1 MCVVGCSNEC
11 GYVGCCLAALAMW
24 AVAVGWVWLR
34 RGCDLSDIC
43 SDKCRIHRSKSRI
56 FDIRRISVILYSDPT
71 SDQTIRIR
79 IRYPKI
85 RKLYPNQYSPSS
97 NLDPDEYFL
106 NHITSLDMGMIL
118 CPWRVE
124 GADAGMSFS
133 SREQVINKTSY
144 PRAFYSLPSVT
155 IHDL

>member
-1 MCVVGCSNEC
+1 V
-11 GYVGCCLAALAMW
+11 
-24 AVAVGWVWLR
+24 
-34 RGCDLSDIC
+34 I
-43 SDKCRIHRSKSRI
+43 CRIFVRINVGYIDQSRGYS
-56 FDIRRISVILYSDPT
+56 ISDGYQSYY
-71 SDQTIRIR
+71 IRIR
-79 IRYPKI
+79 HPIRLSVSVSVIRKI
-85 RKLYPNQYSPSS
+85 RKSYPNQYSPSS